1 MAVPLAHRACQ
12 QRHKPTPPPLQ
23 VKYFLPDP
31 VANDVKY
38 QASAQVGWGGGR
50 VAACSVQHVCMCLG
64 VGGRGLAHHCGA
76 PPTARAPAQPFLV
89 FGLLTTGLAIGH
101 HNQLIDAAASLAK

>member
-50 VAACSVQHVCMCLG
+50 VAACSVHAACSMCACAWVWGDVVLHIT
-64 VGGRGLAHHCGA
+64 VA
-76 PPTARAPAQPFLV
+76 PPRPHAPRRSPSLC
-89 FGLLTTGLAIGH
+89 LACSPPGWP
-101 HNQLIDAAASLAK
+101 